1 MAPERVPRRE
11 RGESSAARRGGK
23 GLARSAI
30 VLVIDVLDDLG
41 HVVLV
46 LAEFR
51 CVFEHLFVLF
61 LVFLLVLAA
70 RGLAAALAFTRL
82 SGLALLLGLLLD
94 LAADR
99 NFRHLRLRFVRLGG
113 QVGLKLF
120 VERRDILVRNRRR
133 DRARLSRLDEELG
146 IERRAAF
153 RTCDRISAHVVIAR
167 AAIRTD
173 PLGTPLRLRHG
184 TSATMRT
191 QNHLWRPFATTV
203 GRCQKLILEPAP
215 GRRWRRPGAVAPAI
229 ALC

>member
-82 SGLALLLGLLLD
+82 SGLALLSG
-94 LAADR
+94 
-99 NFRHLRLRFVRLGG
+99 
-113 QVGLKLF
+113 LF